1 MSTHSPNLLSR
12 LSLALASF
20 FSILSRPGF
29 AADVERLRREG
40 WPAPAPVVAP
50 VAPVPPVAP
59 AAPVA
64 APPAPIP
71 QPQLAPETAALQL
84 LGLLQREARFIDF
97 VQEDV
102 QAYGDAEI
110 GAAARV
116 VHEGCRKVLRE
127 HFTFE
132 PVRAEAE
139 GSRLTLQPG
148 FDADDLGGKAQAK
161 ARLQKRMGLQTRA
174 DALVFTVVSR
184 LTEQKGLHLLPA
196 VVDEL
201 VQRGG
206 QLAVLGAGDA
216 PLIALV
222 IMPSSSA
229 VPLVLVIMAGG
240 IMVALAAAPGAV
252 ALARMVTTPPSL
264 NADSTGVH
272 VAHSVVSGAPPA
284 GVWMCG

>member
-40 WPAPAPVVAP
+40 WPAPMAPVAAAP
-50 VAPVPPVAP
+50 VAPVAA
-59 AAPVA
+59 AAPV
-64 APPAPIP
+64 PPAPVSP
-71 QPQLAPETAALQL
+71 PPAPQLAPETAALQL

-127 HFTFE
+127 HFTLE
-132 PVRAEAE
+132 PVRTEAE

-148 FDADDLGGKAQAK
+148 FDAAAVRVTGNVVGQPPFTGTLGHRGWRARETRLPKLAQ
-161 ARLQKRMGLQTRA
+161 GH
-174 DALVFTVVSR
+174 DASVLA
-184 LTEQKGLHLLPA
+184 PA
-196 VVDEL
+196 EVEL
-201 VQRGG
+201 
-206 QLAVLGAGDA
+206 
-216 PLIALV
+216 
-222 IMPSSSA
+222 
-229 VPLVLVIMAGG
+229 
-240 IMVALAAAPGAV
+240 
-252 ALARMVTTPPSL
+252 
-264 NADSTGVH
+264 
-272 VAHSVVSGAPPA
+272 
-284 GVWMCG
+284 

>member
-1 MSTHSPNLLSR
+1 MSTNSPNLLSR

-40 WPAPAPVVAP
+40 WPAPAAPAAVAPVVAP
-50 VAPVPPVAP
+50 VAPVSP

-139 GSRLTLQPG
+139 GSLLTLQPG
-148 FDADDLGGKAQAK
+148 FDAAAVRVTGHVVGQPPFTGTLGHRGWRATEIRLPKLGQGHDASVLAQAE
-161 ARLQKRMGLQTRA
+161 
-174 DALVFTVVSR
+174 V
-184 LTEQKGLHLLPA
+184 
-196 VVDEL
+196 EL
-201 VQRGG
+201 
-206 QLAVLGAGDA
+206 
-216 PLIALV
+216 
-222 IMPSSSA
+222 
-229 VPLVLVIMAGG
+229 
-240 IMVALAAAPGAV
+240 
-252 ALARMVTTPPSL
+252 
-264 NADSTGVH
+264 
-272 VAHSVVSGAPPA
+272 
-284 GVWMCG
+284 

>member
-40 WPAPAPVVAP
+40 WPAPVAPVAAAPAAPVAPVALVAP
-50 VAPVPPVAP
+50 VAPVTP
-59 AAPVA
+59 
-64 APPAPIP
+64 PPAPA
-71 QPQLAPETAALQL
+71 PQLAPETAALQL

-97 VQEDV
+97 VQEEV

-127 HFTFE
+127 HFTLE

-148 FDADDLGGKAQAK
+148 FDAAAVRVTGNVVGQPPFTGTLGHRGWRASETRLPKLGQGHDASVLAQAE
-161 ARLQKRMGLQTRA
+161 
-174 DALVFTVVSR
+174 V
-184 LTEQKGLHLLPA
+184 
-196 VVDEL
+196 EL
-201 VQRGG
+201 
-206 QLAVLGAGDA
+206 
-216 PLIALV
+216 
-222 IMPSSSA
+222 
-229 VPLVLVIMAGG
+229 
-240 IMVALAAAPGAV
+240 
-252 ALARMVTTPPSL
+252 
-264 NADSTGVH
+264 
-272 VAHSVVSGAPPA
+272 
-284 GVWMCG
+284 